1 MKFFEVS
8 DKTRD
13 GVDNLL
19 EDIGDSLINKFI
31 KKIIDTKK
39 SKKEDKSDKIKL
51 ALNKYLNY

>member
-8 DKTRD
+8 AKIRD

-39 SKKEDKSDKIKL
+39 SKKEDKSNKIKL
-51 ALNKYLNY
+51 ALGDYLNY